1 MSIKRLHHN
10 TVKQQLA
17 ASGTNIQS
25 MKGNI
30 MKATKTTP
38 EALNLMYQGIKALV
52 EQRGEVE
59 QDLCAQRQ
67 TAWDV
72 HHAALIR
79 MAEGTATADD
89 VTIVNLIREADEET
103 GRTVTS
109 ATTPNGATFKQLFS
123 ADKSGQ
129 WRCKPSIVGKA
140 ETIEAVKNLR
150 NPWVKYDDAKAP
162 KSEFEKAGQALRTAE
177 KFGEKFSG
185 MFPAKELAAFQTA
198 VAALIKS
205 HVAYGHAEASLG
217 AAEPPSA
224 AVASLPTLASTEKAA

>member
-1 MSIKRLHHN
+1 
-10 TVKQQLA
+10 
-17 ASGTNIQS
+17 
-25 MKGNI
+25 
-30 MKATKTTP
+30 MKATKATKATP
-38 EALNLMYQGIKALV
+38 EALSLMYQGIKALV

-59 QDLCAQRQ
+59 QDISAQRQ

-89 VTIVNLIREADEET
+89 VTIVNLIREADAET
-103 GRTVTS
+103 GKTVTS
-109 ATTPNGATFKQLFS
+109 ATAPNGATFKQLFS
-123 ADKSGQ
+123 ADKSGN

-150 NPWVKYDDAKAP
+150 NPWVKYDEAKAP

-185 MFPAKELAAFQTA
+185 MFPAKELAAFQRA
-198 VAALIKS
+198 IEALIKS
-205 HVAYGHAEASLG
+205 HAAYGHAEASLG

-224 AVASLPTLASTEKAA
+224 AVARLPTPAAEKVA